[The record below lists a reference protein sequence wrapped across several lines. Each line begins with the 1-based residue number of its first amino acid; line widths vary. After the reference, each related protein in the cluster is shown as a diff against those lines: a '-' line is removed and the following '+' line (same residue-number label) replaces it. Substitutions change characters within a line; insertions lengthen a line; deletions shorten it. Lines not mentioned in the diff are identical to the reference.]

1 MRHLNFGTVSSSRN
15 HWGETRYRPASSR
28 STGSKSEQLPLSSCC
43 ICPASGLRNLIE
55 NGTAIQ
61 FIIWYFPANVYRC
74 RNGIK
79 FSSFS
84 ILFTDSKTS
93 WLEIGVMIVRAD
105 FFSVPTLMARIQ
117 SWRKAHF
124 IMTSEWRPL
133 YLWGKYYSGSHRVA
147 LPTVNNVIRLFMF
160 LSFVCSLFN
169 NGHAVSST
177 YVVICNEA
185 RFYYLAL
192 GFWFTLLFPRLISLF
207 VLRNY

>member
-1 MRHLNFGTVSSSRN
+1 MPGGEAPQVLNFGTVSSSRN
-15 HWGETRYRPASSR
+15 HWGKTRYRPASSR

-93 WLEIGVMIVRAD
+93 WLEMGVMIVRAD

-124 IMTSEWRPL
+124 NHHNIIIKCWMTSFILVR
-133 YLWGKYYSGSHRVA
+133 K
-147 LPTVNNVIRLFMF
+147 ILFRKPPSCAADSNQRDSIISV
-160 LSFVCSLFN
+160 SFFCL
-169 NGHAVSST
+169 
-177 YVVICNEA
+177 
-185 RFYYLAL
+185 
-192 GFWFTLLFPRLISLF
+192 
-207 VLRNY
+207 